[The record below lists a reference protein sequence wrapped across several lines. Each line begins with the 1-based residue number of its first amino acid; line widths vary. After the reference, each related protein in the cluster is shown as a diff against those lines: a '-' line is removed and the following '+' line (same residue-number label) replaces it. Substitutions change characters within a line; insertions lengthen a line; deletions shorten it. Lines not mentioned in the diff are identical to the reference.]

1 LSTHSIYD
9 VVNKVHYDN
18 TPPTGKDGG
27 VIIFDNKRR
36 NPNSSMYK
44 KYALNRKHKQE
55 LIKTIQSKFSLSPS
69 SIKAATIE
77 FKLNPVTIQ
86 KYLNMSL
93 RQIDDLDHPIYY
105 KKRKTIMDDYINIIY
120 KMLRDGFPN
129 LAVQTYVFSN
139 GYRGSKESLKDYIH
153 DVKKNNFP
161 ESVLDERISSKEHK
175 SKDTIISMSRK
186 KILNYITDIN
196 MKTISNDFMII
207 QSKYPILMKLRYVY
221 IDFYRALMSNN
232 TKNMDIFLSKYENT
246 IMHGFCKHIKKD
258 IAPVH
263 NAISQ
268 EISSGFVEGNNNKL
282 KLIKRTL
289 YGRSGIVNLYK
300 KSYLVFQATLK
311 DFDLNSL
318 LANNHA

>member
-1 LSTHSIYD
+1 
-9 VVNKVHYDN
+9 
-18 TPPTGKDGG
+18 
-27 VIIFDNKRR
+27 VIIFDNKKRDF
-36 NPNSSMYK
+36 SSSQYK
-44 KYALNRKHKQE
+44 RQALERKNKQE

-77 FKLNPVTIQ
+77 FKLSSITIQ

-93 RQIDDLDHPIYY
+93 RQIDNLDHPVHY
-105 KKRKTIMDDYINIIY
+105 KKRRTIMDDYINIIY
-120 KMLRDGFPN
+120 KILRKGSSS
-129 LAVQTYVFSN
+129 LEIQTYVLSN
-139 GYRGSKESLKDYIH
+139 GFRGNKSSLENYIH
-153 DVKKNNFP
+153 DIRMNNFP
-161 ESVLDERISSKEHK
+161 KSVHDERISSKEHK
-175 SKDTIISMSRK
+175 YKDTIISMSRK
-186 KILNYITDIN
+186 KVLNYITDIN